1 MSRFRRRP
9 PEREPDDQFN
19 VPLSRF
25 LSELLG
31 AQRALGRT
39 VSGASSMPARRNV
52 AISGSRWRSV
62 VFCHHLPNFL
72 CRRRAFLRRHHL
84 LLVGIVR
91 FPLPY
96 VAAKWPGWRGG
107 ADGDEA
113 KAHERL
119 LALPLAKIDVAQID
133 VAAVTAAL
141 ATWKDER
148 ATQGKMVVKIRSVL
162 TFAKEK
168 NWPVSVRLRAGCW

>member
-113 KAHERL
+113 
-119 LALPLAKIDVAQID
+119 QID

-141 ATWKDER
+141 ATWKDKR